1 VYERELDGRVLNFGH
16 AGMLYQNSFL
26 MYDQQTESIWIQVT
40 GEAFHGPLKGKKLK
54 LMPSTVTTWEKW
66 KERYPHSLVLP
77 GRRSENFMGVYD
89 GMATT
94 RGLGLSVVVRFKA
107 KLYPFEILAGR
118 PVVNDRFNGVA
129 VLVVYS
135 SGARTATAW
144 NRSLDGRL
152 LRFSMAKAKDR
163 FGNRL
168 LRDRETGSVWS
179 WLTGEAV
186 SGPLRGRRLGQ
197 LSYNPILNDRFKA
210 FYPKGPVY
218 EGMRGGQGGG
228 QKQSQN

>member
-1 VYERELDGRVLNFGH
+1 MYERELEGRVLRFGH

-26 MYDQQTESIWIQVT
+26 MYDQQTNTIWVQVT
-40 GEAFHGPLKGKKLK
+40 GEGFHGPLKGRKLK

-66 KERYPHSLVLP
+66 KARFPDTLVLP
-77 GRRSENFMGVYD
+77 GRRSESFMGVYD
-89 GMATT
+89 GMSTT

-107 KLYPFEILAGR
+107 KLYPFQTLLAT
-118 PVVNDRFNGVA
+118 PVVNDRFQGIP
-129 VLVVYS
+129 VLVAYS
-135 SGARTATAW
+135 SGAKTATAW

-152 LRFSMAKAKDR
+152 LNFSLAEEKDR

-168 LRDRETGSVWS
+168 LRDGETGSIWS

-197 LSYNPILNDRFKA
+197 LTYHPIVTDRFKA
-210 FYPKGPVY
+210 FYKQGPIFG
-218 EGMRGGQGGG
+218 E
-228 QKQSQN
+228 